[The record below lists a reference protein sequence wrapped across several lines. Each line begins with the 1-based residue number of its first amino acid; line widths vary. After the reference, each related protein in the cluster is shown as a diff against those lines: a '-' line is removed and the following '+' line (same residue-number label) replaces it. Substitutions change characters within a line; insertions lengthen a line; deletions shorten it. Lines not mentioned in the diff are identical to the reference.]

1 VDPRAIAIIGSAGVG
16 VSLAPRRSLKPFGPK
31 SDIDV
36 AVVSAHHFEL
46 AWRHMRSLSSAT
58 RLGLTARQRESLKDH
73 VTRLIYWG
81 AVATDRIIDILPFA
95 ATWMVAFS
103 NMAGVNP
110 TAERKINAR
119 VYRDFESLRTYQ
131 MLSVR
136 AAREELLASTK
147 GKP

>member
-1 VDPRAIAIIGSAGVG
+1 
-16 VSLAPRRSLKPFGPK
+16 
-31 SDIDV
+31 
-36 AVVSAHHFEL
+36 
-46 AWRHMRSLSSAT
+46 MRSLSSAT
-58 RLGLTARQRESLKDH
+58 RFGLSARQRESLKDH

-110 TAERKINAR
+110 TKGRKINGR
-119 VYRDFESLRTYQ
+119 VYRDFESLRAYQ

-136 AAREELLASTK
+136 AAREELLATTN
-147 GKP
+147 GEP